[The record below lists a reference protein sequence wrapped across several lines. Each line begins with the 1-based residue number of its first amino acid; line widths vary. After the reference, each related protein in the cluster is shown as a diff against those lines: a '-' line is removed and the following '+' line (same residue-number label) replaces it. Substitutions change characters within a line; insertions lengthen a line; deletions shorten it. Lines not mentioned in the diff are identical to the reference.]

1 MTVRDL
7 PIEEWYRLAHTD
19 LGQSV
24 AYVLPEKTTIMVV
37 EEGDEIIG
45 CWAVL
50 TIPHAEGLWIHPR
63 YRGKA
68 SVARRL
74 WTHLRQTVAA
84 MGFTRVQT
92 GACDS
97 VIAALLERHGAMKLE
112 MDSYILP
119 VKGF

>member
-1 MTVRDL
+1 MIVREL
-7 PIEEWYRLAHTD
+7 PVTEWSRLAQTD

-24 AYVLPEKTTIMVV
+24 PYLLPEKATILVV

-50 TIPHAEGLWIHPR
+50 TIPHAEGVWIHPR
-63 YRGKA
+63 YRGKT

-74 WTHLRQTVAA
+74 WTAMQQTVER

-92 GACDS
+92 GACDP
-97 VIAALLERHGAMKLE
+97 VIARLLERHGAVKLA

-119 VKGF
+119 VKG